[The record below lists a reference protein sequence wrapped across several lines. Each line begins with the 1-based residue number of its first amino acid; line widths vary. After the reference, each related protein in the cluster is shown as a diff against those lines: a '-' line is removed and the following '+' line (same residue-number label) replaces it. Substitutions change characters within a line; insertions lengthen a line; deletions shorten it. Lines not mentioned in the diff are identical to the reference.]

1 MPAFR
6 VRIFLLGPLRLEM
19 DGLPYPLPQRE
30 TLLRLFVR
38 LTLESGK
45 ALSRKTLAFSFWS
58 DESETN
64 ALANL
69 RRHLYLLRNA
79 LPEKLQEGLEI
90 STQTVSFRL
99 PPETWLDV
107 FVFEKETHS
116 RAELEAAANLYTGDL
131 AQGVEADDFLFPRR
145 EELRTRYLNLLKSLT
160 QRCIEEESFEAAI
173 RWAHKLTAQDP
184 WDEEAARL
192 CMTAEYMGGNRTA
205 ALAQYKTL
213 EENLQREIGVQ
224 PMPETMELYRDILH
238 HHLPRQT
245 PQRKPIESTP
255 FISRETELNTLENAF
270 RDIQNGQGGFVFI
283 NGPAG
288 VGKTTLTREALR
300 RSFDAN
306 KAKVFFGNCQS
317 SDLERPYSLWKQ
329 IFNVAAPLL
338 ARRADVSQ
346 EWLNHLLPL
355 VPDLSLLRPG
365 LIQPTRPDSAE
376 LRAALRQG
384 LYALAEAQPLLL
396 VIEDAHWMDA
406 DSLNFLTALAEAS
419 SNLPILFLVTQ
430 RIEESPLAL
439 LEIKRA
445 LRRKR
450 HAIDLS
456 LQTFTDSETRQ
467 FLETTL
473 GVAAF
478 SPEAM
483 QDIAQYA
490 QGLPLLLREAIQILQ
505 QQSKTDKLPSLRE
518 SFRMRLEHL
527 TPTTREMLEVAAILG
542 FSFSDNELRAA
553 LEWTPASYAAGLD
566 SLQSE
571 RFVLETLSSA
581 QDEYTFPHHLIHEII
596 LDEIPDERNSA
607 LQVRVAH
614 ALEHIHTDEVGFAA
628 EIAIHYQQADMPLP
642 AARFWLKHAQES
654 VDLAAFDSAL
664 EATAHAESLL
674 GDSNLDMQEVL
685 AQAAL
690 QRGVIALYQGQGE
703 AALPLLD
710 QAVLKARPFPSL
722 FANAL
727 SMQAYA
733 LYTQDNS
740 EAAYRSA
747 AQAYDLST
755 MLKDIPNAVRAI
767 NIQAVSALMLGRTKE
782 AVSDLQQALS
792 LLEQHNITTTAQ
804 TVQSLNHLGT
814 ALVFAQEYTQAQET
828 LERTVKLASQGG
840 LRRLE
845 AAALTMLGQIALNCG
860 RYEQSI
866 RIYDRAIQV
875 AGESYLPGMWG
886 KFAGRGWTYAR
897 IGNLTAAKE
906 DFERGSNIARRVE
919 SQYGQLLMRVYLA
932 YTALA
937 NGIPADSL
945 QALEVDAAA
954 LNLHPVVLLTSNIQ
968 GQLWRLLGNLEQA
981 NAAHARALTA
991 ARSSNVPQ
999 FIQMIEL
1006 QELLNQLSMK
1016 SSLDD
1021 AEAKQEKIQSLYQSA
1036 IHSGE
1041 VPLQSLAQ
1049 LTEAFRLF
1057 RAECFAESMSTAQ
1070 QALTLARSC
1079 PDQPLIGECLS
1090 LLLQLYGKLGKQT
1103 EAKACQEEIR
1113 ALADSSFAPLWITL
1127 KEDPAE
1133 AVTKHILN
1141 SLK

>member
-1 MPAFR
+1 MSAFR
-6 VRIFLLGPLRLEM
+6 VRIFLFGSVRLEIE
-19 DGLPYPLPQRE
+19 DSTYSLPQRE

-79 LPEKLQEGLEI
+79 LPVQLQEGLEI
-90 STQTVSFRL
+90 SAQMVSFRL
-99 PPETWLDV
+99 PPKTWVDV
-107 FVFEKETHS
+107 TAFEKEAHS
-116 RAELEAAANLYTGDL
+116 RADLEAAVNLYTGDL

-160 QRCIEEESFEAAI
+160 QTCLEEENFEAAI

-192 CMTAEYMGGNRTA
+192 CMTAEYMGGNRA
-205 ALAQYKTL
+205 SALAQYKTL

-224 PMPETMELYRDILH
+224 PMPETMALYRNILH

-245 PQRKPIESTP
+245 PQRKLVESTP
-255 FISRETELNTLENAF
+255 FISRENELTTLANALH
-270 RDIQNGQGGFVFI
+270 DIQDGRGGFVFI

-288 VGKTTLTREALR
+288 VGKTTLIREALR

-306 KAKVFFGNCQS
+306 KVKVFFGNCQS

-338 ARRADVSQ
+338 ARRAGVSQ

-355 VPDLSLLRPG
+355 VPDLSLLRPS
-365 LIQPTRPDSAE
+365 LIQPTRPDSVE

-384 LYALAEAQPLLL
+384 LYALTETQPLLL

-406 DSLNFLTALAEAS
+406 DSLDFLNSLAEAYS
-419 SNLPILFLVTQ
+419 AQPVLYLVTH

-450 HAIDLS
+450 YAVDLS
-456 LQTFTDSETRQ
+456 LQTFTDSETRH
-467 FLETTL
+467 FLEITL
-473 GVAAF
+473 GAADF
-478 SPEAM
+478 SPETM
-483 QDIAQYA
+483 QDIVHYA
-490 QGLPLLLREAIQILQ
+490 HGLPLLLKEAVQILQ
-505 QQSKTDKLPSLRE
+505 QQSKTDRLPSLRE
-518 SFRMRLEHL
+518 SFRMRLEQL
-527 TPTTREMLEVAAILG
+527 TPTKREMLESAAILG

-553 LEWTPASYAAGLD
+553 LEWTPASYAAGVD
-566 SLQSE
+566 ALQSE
-571 RFVLETLSSA
+571 RLLLEALSST
-581 QDEYTFPHHLIHEII
+581 QDEYMFPHHLIHEII
-596 LDEIPDERNSA
+596 LNEIPAQRNSA
-607 LQVRVAH
+607 LQTRIAH
-614 ALEHIHTDEVGFAA
+614 ALERIHADEVGFAA
-628 EIAIHYQQADMPLP
+628 EIANHYQQADMPLP

-654 VDLAAFDSAL
+654 LDLAAFDSAL
-664 EATAHAESLL
+664 DATARAETLLAGSSL
-674 GDSNLDMQEVL
+674 DVQEVR
-685 AQAAL
+685 AQVAL

-703 AALPLLD
+703 SALPLLD

-733 LYTQDNS
+733 LYTQDKN

-747 AQAYDLST
+747 MQAFDLSMT
-755 MLKDIPNAVRAI
+755 LADIPNAVRAL
-767 NIQAVSALMLGRTKE
+767 NIQAVSALMLGKTKE

-792 LLEQHNITTTAQ
+792 LLEQHNITATEQ

-814 ALVFAQEYTQAQET
+814 ALVFAQEYAQAQET
-828 LERTVKLASQGG
+828 LERTVKLANQGG

-866 RIYDRAIQV
+866 RIYDQAIQV

-886 KFAGRGWTYAR
+886 KFAGRGWAYVR
-897 IGNLTAAKE
+897 VGNLTAAKE
-906 DFERGSNIARRVE
+906 DFEHGLEVARRVE
-919 SQYGQLLMRVYLA
+919 SSYGQLLMRIYLVYV
-932 YTALA
+932 ALA
-937 NGIPADSL
+937 VGHSSDSL
-945 QALEVDAAA
+945 QALEAEAATI
-954 LNLHPVVLLTSNIQ
+954 NLHPVVLLTTNIQ
-968 GQLWRLLGNLEQA
+968 GQLWRLLGNLEKA
-981 NAAHARALTA
+981 EAAHARALSA

-1006 QELLNQLSMK
+1006 QELLNHV
-1016 SSLDD
+1016 SLKTSVEDTFV
-1021 AEAKQEKIQSLYQSA
+1021 KQEKIQSLYQSA

-1041 VPLQSLAQ
+1041 TPLQSVAQ
-1049 LTEAFRLF
+1049 LVEAFRLF
-1057 RAECFAESMSTAQ
+1057 RKECFNESLSVAQ

-1090 LLLQLYGKLGKQT
+1090 LQIQLYEKLGKHT
-1103 EAKACQEEIR
+1103 EAQACREELR
-1113 ALADSSFAPLWITL
+1113 SLAGSSFAPLWIIL
-1127 KEDPAE
+1127 KETPAE
-1133 AVTKHILN
+1133 AVTENILN